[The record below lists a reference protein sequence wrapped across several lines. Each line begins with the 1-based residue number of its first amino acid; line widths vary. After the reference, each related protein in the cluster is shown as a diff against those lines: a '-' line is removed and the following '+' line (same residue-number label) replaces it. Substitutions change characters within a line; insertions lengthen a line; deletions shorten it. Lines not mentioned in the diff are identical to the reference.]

1 VGAVK
6 QQGGQ
11 ADKTLLAVV
20 GHPVRAR
27 AFMVLAE
34 RTASPSE
41 IAAALGVDLN
51 DVSYHVRRLE
61 ELKVIELVDT
71 QQVRGAVKHYYRAI
85 QKPLVWAEEYARA
98 PQDERNDLA
107 REVAQVLFADVTGA
121 IASEDFSSR
130 SDNCVSRVPMV
141 VDEEGWSEVSAIM
154 ERTLK
159 EVMEAQA
166 RSEERGLETGT
177 DGIRAEVGL
186 LLFERERNK

>member
-1 VGAVK
+1 VK

-11 ADKTLLAVV
+11 VDKTLLAVV

-34 RTASPSE
+34 RTASPNE
-41 IAAALGVDLN
+41 IAGLLKLELN
-51 DVSYHVRRLE
+51 DVAYHVRRLR
-61 ELKVIELVDT
+61 ELKVIELVRT
-71 QQVRGAVKHYYRAI
+71 QPVRGAVEHFYRAI
-85 QKPLVWAEEYARA
+85 EKPLVWAEEYARA
-98 PQDERNDLA
+98 PQNERNDFA
-107 REVAQVLFADVTGA
+107 REVAQVLFADVTAA
-121 IASEDFSSR
+121 IGSEDFSSR

-141 VDEEGWSEVSAIM
+141 VDEEGWSEISKIM

-166 RSEERGLETGT
+166 RSEERGLEAEA

-186 LLFERERNK
+186 LLFERETNK

>member
-11 ADKTLLAVV
+11 VDKTLLAVV

-34 RTASPSE
+34 RTASPNE
-41 IAAALGVDLN
+41 IARILKVELN
-51 DVSYHVRRLE
+51 DVAYHVRRLR
-61 ELKVIELVDT
+61 ELKVIELVDEKP
-71 QQVRGAVKHYYRAI
+71 VRGAVEHFYRAI
-85 QKPLVWAEEYARA
+85 EKPLVWAEEYAHA
-98 PQDERNDLA
+98 PQNERNDFA
-107 REVAQVLFADVTGA
+107 REVAQVLFADVTAA
-121 IASEDFSSR
+121 IGSEDFSSR

-141 VDEEGWSEVSAIM
+141 VDEEGWSEISAIM

-166 RSEERGLETGT
+166 HSEERCLETGP
-177 DGIRAEVGL
+177 DAIRAEVGL
-186 LLFERERNK
+186 LLFERETNA

>member
-1 VGAVK
+1 MAAVK

-11 ADKTLLAVV
+11 VDKTLLAVV
-20 GHPVRAR
+20 GHPLRAR

-41 IAAALGVDLN
+41 IAAILGVELN
-51 DVSYHVRRLE
+51 DVAYHVRKLE

-71 QQVRGAVKHYYRAI
+71 EQVRGSVKHFYRAI

-98 PQDERNDLA
+98 PQDERNDFA
-107 REVAQVLFADVTGA
+107 REVAQVLFADVTAA
-121 IASEDFSSR
+121 IGSEDFSSR
-130 SDNCVSRVPMV
+130 PDNCVSRVPMV
-141 VDEEGWSEVSAIM
+141 VDEAGWSEISGIM

-166 RSEERGLETGT
+166 RSEERSLETEAE
-177 DGIRAEVGL
+177 GIRAEVGL
-186 LLFERERNK
+186 LLFERETNT